1 MVRREGQMCDGTGDG
16 TQQTPASACCCGTA
30 LLCLLRDALRYTTVL
45 SAEPDATISA
55 LSHVRTHLGGP
66 APCIIGS
73 ALVCAATSEPFLLTP
88 DMLNER
94 YGIDASPHEQ
104 EQPSACRE

>member
-1 MVRREGQMCDGTGDG
+1 MCEGAGDC
-16 TQQTPASACCCGTA
+16 TVSTNTRSVCCCSTA
-30 LLCLLRDALRYTTVL
+30 LLCLLRDALRCTALL

-55 LSHVRTHLGGP
+55 LSHVGTHLGGP
-66 APCIIGS
+66 APCIVGS
-73 ALVCAATSEPFLLTP
+73 ALVCAAISEPVKPIP

-94 YGIDASPHEQ
+94 YGIDAAPHEQ